1 MCVHMHMTFYTYIY
15 ICGNGSVHMWY
26 YAYVMIGHDVKCIS
40 YTMTRG
46 QGFYCF
52 YLLFFGAV

>member
-1 MCVHMHMTFYTYIY
+1 MGHTDVSY
-15 ICGNGSVHMWY
+15 VHMWY

-52 YLLFFGAV
+52 YLLFFGAVWVVTWGS